1 MSIISLITGNETPV
15 GQEWVDDRMEEG
27 QQLVTSA
34 VEQVKA
40 WSVDDPDTW
49 TDDALRWAGGAIKAT
64 GNWWQEATADK
75 EGIGDD
81 ILRGVGGTV
90 GLGVRALD
98 AGSYYGGEIGGRI
111 ASFIGFDSRIGGAIG
126 NVTGDVLAGGILAKA
141 GKTAKIV
148 RQLDEIGPIASGRL
162 VVGGGFGAAPI
173 GPRSLAGKIKAAA
186 FMSKGKS
193 DELTNLIKGVDQ
205 YGDYLE
211 PIGRWAEG
219 KKGTRTGGVD
229 SYDKS
234 EVASLFQSLEETQA
248 FKKAVLTQTK
258 GSVKTSERYFTPWAH
273 HHIVDH
279 DIAGQALNRMDAPEI
294 DRILKEKGIRL
305 GNDERNLIASAHY
318 KPEHIEFKAALKKL
332 RPDLSDRVIDDLLKN
347 EKPFTDPATLDN
359 LLTKLKNNEPV
370 TAEDFARNV
379 PRGEINPPNIGGRY
393 TYGAGPEQY
402 PGQMW
407 VERWR
412 MYGIDR
418 KQLKIDPQTHVI
430 GRDHTGVI
438 HEAYKKL
445 PSNQRLRE
453 AFKTGEYWYWPP
465 EKAAQ
470 AIIDLTIDQRN
481 ISLNVSKWRL
491 NLIKEAMGLGTANG
505 LKFKPNT
512 NWRKLNAIQGNISTS
527 DFIKEWV
534 KANPATSVQL
544 GWLDNPPTLP
554 ELMSSHGK
562 VTKEII
568 DVFTYKQ

>member
-27 QQLVTSA
+27 QQLATSA

-40 WSVDDPDTW
+40 WSMDDPDTW

-81 ILRGVGGTV
+81 ILRGVGGAV

-111 ASFIGFDSRIGGAIG
+111 ASFIGFDSRIGGAVG

-186 FMSKGKS
+186 FMSKDKT

-211 PIGRWAEG
+211 PIGRLATG
-219 KKGTRTGGVD
+219 KGTRTGGENTFN
-229 SYDKS
+229 KS
-234 EVASLFQSLEETQA
+234 NIASLFQTAEDQKA
-248 FKKAVLTQTK
+248 FGKAVLTQTK
-258 GSVKTSERYFTPWAH
+258 GGVKQSERYFTPWAH

-279 DIAGQALNRMDAPEI
+279 DIAGQAFNRLDAPEI
-294 DRILKEKGIRL
+294 DNILKKRGIRL

-318 KPEHIEFKAALKKL
+318 KPEHIEFKAALKKK

-347 EKPFTDPATLDN
+347 
-359 LLTKLKNNEPV
+359 V
-370 TAEDFARNV
+370 
-379 PRGEINPPNIGGRY
+379 EIDEFGDVVPPNIGGRY

-402 PGQMW
+402 AGQLY

-412 MYGIDR
+412 KYGINR
-418 KQLKIDPQTHVI
+418 KDLKIDPQKHVI
-430 GRDHTGVI
+430 GSDHTGII

-453 AFKTGEYWYWPP
+453 AFKTGEYWHWPP

-481 ISLNVSKWRL
+481 ISLNTSKWRL
-491 NLIKEAMGLGTANG
+491 NLIKQAMGLGTADG

-512 NWRKLNAIQGNISTS
+512 NWRKLNAIKGNVSTS
-527 DFIKEWV
+527 DFIKEWI
-534 KANPATSVQL
+534 KENPATSVQL
-544 GWLDNPPTLP
+544 GYLDNPPTLP